1 MTALERLLP
10 APLTSASLFAI
21 WLVLARDVTAAQIG
35 LGLALGLGVPIF
47 TSRLRPSRVK
57 VRRPLVVARFIL
69 TVGYDVLRSN
79 FDIAWDVVRW
89 RWRKPRSRFVI
100 VPLELRDP
108 LGLAA
113 LSMVTTVVPGTV
125 WSELALDRSALL
137 LHVWN
142 VDSKGTEDGDHP
154 ARTEAPVHTA
164 ATGAAGQARDAG
176 PAERAFVAR
185 FKARYEKPL
194 REIFE

>member
-1 MTALERLLP
+1 VNFVKKLVP
-10 APLTSASLFAI
+10 APLTSAALLAL
-21 WLVLARDVTAAQIG
+21 WLVLARDANTGQF
-35 LGLALGLGVPIF
+35 LLGLGFALLLPLL
-47 TSRLRPSRVK
+47 TSNLRPTTVR

-69 TVGYDVLRSN
+69 TVGRDVVQSN
-79 FDIAWDVVRW
+79 FEVAWGVLKWQW
-89 RWRKPRSRFVI
+89 RPPRPKFVI
-100 VPLELRDP
+100 IPLELRDP

-113 LSMVTTVVPGTV
+113 LSMVTTIVPGTV

-142 VDSKGTEDGDHP
+142 VTE
-154 ARTEAPVHTA
+154 E
-164 ATGAAGQARDAG
+164 
-176 PAERAFVAR
+176 EAFVTR